1 MGIIALRQIRE
12 RGENGRGMAIAGIVL
27 GIIGIVGTIL
37 FVVIIIA
44 AASSSSN
51 VSLGG

>member
-1 MGIIALRQIRE
+1 MGIIALKQIRE

-37 FVVIIIA
+37 VIILIVA
-44 AASSSSN
+44 AASSSSISN
-51 VSLGG
+51 